1 MYGVDSQ
8 PWQTKLRPYLVAV
21 LLVALASVIRWAFF
35 TDLGRGI
42 AYLTYFPAVALAAL
56 FGGLG
61 AGLTATV
68 MSGLLTFYWVQRG
81 YVSSIEALAMA
92 TFVVS
97 SALIS
102 TLGGAMV
109 RARKIA
115 IGEKEKAEAA
125 NRELQNEILERDRAE
140 RALRK
145 SEALFQSVSRSAND
159 AIVTADSSGNIAQW
173 NKGAECI
180 FGYQETDVVGKP
192 LALLMP
198 QRFHQAHA
206 AGLRRVLAGGESR
219 VMGRPVELFGLRKN
233 GAEFP
238 LELSL
243 AQWQIAEGRYFTGVI
258 RDITERKA
266 AEAEIAAHR
275 RRLASFASEQNLAIE
290 AERKRLARE
299 VHDQIGQVFTAI
311 QLIIHSLRR
320 DAYLPGQEAALKQ
333 ALEMGIAT
341 TRRITSELRPPLLDD
356 LGLASALEHFT
367 TETLGSTTLVCE
379 IDIESEDLLDST
391 QTLTLF
397 RIAQEAVTNVLRH
410 ADARHVLIDG
420 RREGAHY
427 RFSVTDDGRG
437 FSTAE
442 GRKDAMGLIG
452 MRERA
457 RLIGGAC
464 EISSGA
470 QGGTSVK
477 IVLPLGD
484 NASDED
490 TAA

>member
-1 MYGVDSQ
+1 MQGVDTQ
-8 PWQTKLRPYLVAV
+8 AWQTKVRPYLVAV
-21 LLVALASVIRWAFF
+21 LLVVLASVIRWAFLA
-35 TDLGRGI
+35 DLGRGV
-42 AYLTYFPAVALAAL
+42 AYLTYYPAVALAAL

-61 AGLTATV
+61 AGLTTTA
-68 MSGLLTFYWVQRG
+68 MSSLLSFYWVHRG
-81 YVSSIEALAMA
+81 YVSSIEALAMT
-92 TFVVS
+92 TFIVS

-102 TLGGAMV
+102 ALGGAMV
-109 RARKIA
+109 RAKKIA
-115 IGEKEKAEAA
+115 IEEKKRAEAA

-140 RALRK
+140 KALRK

-173 NKGAECI
+173 NKGAERI

-192 LALLMP
+192 LTLLMP
-198 QRFHQAHA
+198 RRFREKHA
-206 AGLRRVLAGGESR
+206 EGIHRVLAGGESR
-219 VMGRPVELFGLRKN
+219 LMGRPVELFGLRKN
-233 GAEFP
+233 GTEFP

-243 AQWQIAEGRYFTGVI
+243 AQWQIDEGRYFTGMI

-311 QLIIHSLRR
+311 QLIIHSLRQ

-333 ALEMGIAT
+333 ALEIGIAT

-356 LGLASALEHFT
+356 LGLASALEHLT
-367 TETLGSTTLVCE
+367 TETLGSATLACE
-379 IDIESEDLLDST
+379 IDIEGEDLLDST
-391 QTLTLF
+391 QALTLF

-410 ADARHVLIDG
+410 ADAKHVEIQG
-420 RREGAHY
+420 RRQGAHY
-427 RFSVTDDGRG
+427 LFAITDDGRG
-437 FSTAE
+437 FSLAE
-442 GRKDAMGLIG
+442 ERKDAMGLIG

-464 EISSGA
+464 EITSGPP
-470 QGGTSVK
+470 GGTSVN
-477 IVLPLGD
+477 ILLPLGD
-484 NASDED
+484 NAGDED